1 MSEKELIEI
10 IKADPGQAAHMID
23 MLQDQNKAALKAIE
37 ELEDMLVNKK
47 RCTERSERFLENKGV
62 IG

>member
-1 MSEKELIEI
+1 MTREEI
-10 IKADPGQAAHMID
+10 AEVVGNDPDQATHMID

-47 RCTERSERFLENKGV
+47 RCTERSERFLENKGA